1 MPYLEKASA
10 LYKKAIS
17 DEGIKITTP
26 TQMSGED
33 QEIYDT
39 VM

>member
-17 DEGIKITTP
+17 DLTGVQTFDLSFDLDK
-26 TQMSGED
+26 
-33 QEIYDT
+33 
-39 VM
+39 

>member
-17 DEGIKITTP
+17 DDGVKTSIP
-26 TQMSGED
+26 TKMSDED